1 MGLRG
6 TLCILFLVML
16 CRRSMVIKQM
26 WCLRLAL
33 YLGSCCYVHYI
44 QLLCLMASCCYPLLC
59 CSLIGIPLCSVSCYA
74 WRGVHC
80 ILLLVML
87 QRGSIMIVR
96 QLVCPTIVFNH
107 IVFSSLLLTILDW
120 YALSCVHYSWSVI
133 FMSHRGLHYT
143 VTCFA
148 LWGVHYVQSFCVM
161 YMFHYAQSY
170 VLPWHMMDSCKL
182 RQWDG
187 DWRDFDIQIWLVVLQ
202 VWMMVQQQLL
212 WWTHQ
217 RPKREM

>member
-33 YLGSCCYVHYI
+33 YLGSYCYVHYI

-107 IVFSSLLLTILDW
+107 IVFSSLLLCWLYLIDVPYHVYIIVGQLFLCHTEVYI
-120 YALSCVHYSWSVI
+120 I
-133 FMSHRGLHYT
+133 
-143 VTCFA
+143 
-148 LWGVHYVQSFCVM
+148 QSL
-161 YMFHYAQSY
+161 
-170 VLPWHMMDSCKL
+170 VLPFGVYTMFSPFVLRTCSTMPSHMFCP
-182 RQWDG
+182 
-187 DWRDFDIQIWLVVLQ
+187 DI
-202 VWMMVQQQLL
+202 
-212 WWTHQ
+212 WWI
-217 RPKREM
+217 PAS